1 MNRRLVTT
9 EALAQGLAELGLGR
23 GDCVLVH
30 CSLRSFGYVV
40 GGVQSLYLALRRT
53 LGTGGTLVVPS
64 FTPQL
69 HHPTTWRTPDLAAGA
84 HRVLDAVPAFDPR
97 LTPAAREMGVL
108 AETVRALPGARRSG
122 HPHVSFVAEGL
133 RAAQVTSR
141 HALSHRFSD
150 TSPLGALWDLDASVL
165 LLGTGW
171 STCAAL
177 HLAEYAAAYPGRRVG
192 RWPVPQ
198 TGPAFDPAP
207 TRWRDVPELLSW
219 DGDFAALG
227 AAYERTGGPLRSGVI
242 GDAACR
248 LVPLRPLL
256 RFAAAYLLAH
266 RDLRHLAPPPGWLD
280 LMEHPEPLPA
290 PDLGP
295 LPLREARRYPPAA
308 PVFARSLT
316 PR

>member
-1 MNRRLVTT
+1 
-9 EALAQGLAELGLGR
+9 
-23 GDCVLVH
+23 VH

-40 GGVQSLYLALRRT
+40 GGVQSLYLSLRER
-53 LGTGGTLVVPS
+53 LGIGGTIVVPS

-69 HHPTTWRTPDLAAGA
+69 HHPSTWRTPDLVAGA
-84 HRVLDAVPAFDPR
+84 HRVLDAVPAFNPR

-108 AETVRALPGARRSG
+108 SETVRALPASRRSG

-133 RAAQVTSR
+133 RATQVTSR
-141 HALSHRFSD
+141 HALAHRFSD

-165 LLGTGW
+165 MLGTGW
-171 STCAAL
+171 TTCAAL

-198 TGPAFDPAP
+198 SGPAFGAKP
-207 TRWRDVPELLSW
+207 TRWLDVPELLAW

-242 GDAACR
+242 GDATCR

-256 RFAAAYLLAH
+256 RFAAAYFLAH
-266 RDLRHLAPPPGWLD
+266 RDLRHLSAPPGWLD
-280 LMEHPEPLPA
+280 LTEHPEPLPA
-290 PDLGP
+290 PEFGP
-295 LPLREARRYPPAA
+295 LPLREARRYPPTTT
-308 PVFARSLT
+308 PARSLAG
-316 PR
+316 